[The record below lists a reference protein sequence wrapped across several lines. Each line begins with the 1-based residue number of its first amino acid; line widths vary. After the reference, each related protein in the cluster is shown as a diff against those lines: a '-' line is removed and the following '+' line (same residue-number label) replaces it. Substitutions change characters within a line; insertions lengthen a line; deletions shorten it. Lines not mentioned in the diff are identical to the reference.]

1 MAINFAKIVLIL
13 IVFVFSALY
22 IQQAK
27 GQKSVILE
35 SISEMIKL
43 TSIAFKGAADEEI
56 ITSARDSVTYDLKDP
71 GSAVFRNE
79 KIFRSE
85 LGIYVCGEVN
95 AKNLYGGY
103 VGFMPYFS
111 DGISSWLMTNEDSS
125 VGSIVVLHYCLP

>member
-56 ITSARDSVTYDLKDP
+56 ITSARDSVTYD
-71 GSAVFRNE
+71 
-79 KIFRSE
+79 
-85 LGIYVCGEVN
+85 
-95 AKNLYGGY
+95 
-103 VGFMPYFS
+103 
-111 DGISSWLMTNEDSS
+111 
-125 VGSIVVLHYCLP
+125 